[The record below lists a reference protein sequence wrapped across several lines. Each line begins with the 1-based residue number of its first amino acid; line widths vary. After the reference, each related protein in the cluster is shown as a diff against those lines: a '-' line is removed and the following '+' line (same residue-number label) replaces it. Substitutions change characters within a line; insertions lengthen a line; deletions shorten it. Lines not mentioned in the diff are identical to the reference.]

1 MRSLFQVSATPIF
14 VFWAFL
20 TLAYP
25 LLVWPLTP
33 SREASYGLKL
43 ILAVGALLV
52 GASACLWQYR
62 HLTLG
67 HILLRGSSYVLRQP
81 GLLLAVTYAG
91 WTLFASVWSPLPAL
105 SFTGS
110 PDDYTDGALAEV
122 VFAGL
127 FCLAYLSAWK
137 YPRPTLSGV
146 TSGLLLAGVL
156 LTLGALVEIFTSRG
170 IYYPVALVNLP
181 LVTFPG
187 KGHLAGFLTFV
198 SPLAWGNPF
207 LALLLG
213 LGLGLTYTRA
223 AFLGSFLVWAWAF
236 RLPLSRR
243 SLVLAGAALCGGL
256 LLGLGLASSKGTSGG
271 KELGSST
278 SLESRWLLWKAVLR
292 GVQERPLTGFGGGV
306 FHLYS
311 PKFLSEEDLA
321 RLVRLE
327 SGYKLLERKGLALL
341 VEDEKGRRILLRLS
355 GLKAHNE
362 VLDKAVTWGIP
373 GAALF
378 LALVLG
384 GVVRGLSGSPNTIR
398 MVLALVAYALFL
410 GLWYL
415 PPEAGGPFW
424 AVLGAIWG
432 ANTGEPGGSPVKGH
446 S

>member
-1 MRSLFQVSATPIF
+1 MRSLFQVSAAPVF
-14 VFWAFL
+14 VFWTFL
-20 TLAYP
+20 MLAYP

-52 GASACLWQYR
+52 GALACLWQYR

-67 HILLRGSSYVLRQP
+67 QILLRGSSYMLQQP
-81 GLLLAVTYAG
+81 GLLLAITYAG
-91 WTLFASVWSPLPAL
+91 WTLFASAWSPFPAL
-105 SFTGS
+105 SLTGS

-122 VFAGL
+122 VFAAL
-127 FCLAYLSAWK
+127 FCLAYLSARK

-146 TSGLLLAGVL
+146 TTGLLLAGGL
-156 LTLGALVEIFTSRG
+156 LTLGALVETFTARG
-170 IYYPVALVNLP
+170 IYYPVAPTDLP
-181 LVTFPG
+181 MVTFPG

-198 SPLAWGNPF
+198 SPLAWSNPF
-207 LALLLG
+207 VALLLG

-223 AFLGSFLVWAWAF
+223 AFLGAFLAWLWAF

-243 SLVLAGAALCGGL
+243 GLILAGAALCGGL
-256 LLGLGLASSKGTSGG
+256 LLGLGLASQKGTRGG
-271 KELGSST
+271 KEFGSST
-278 SLESRWLLWKAVLR
+278 SLESRLLLWKAAIGGIR
-292 GVQERPLTGFGGGV
+292 ERPLTGFGGGV

-311 PKFLSEEDLA
+311 PKFLSEEDLG

-327 SGYKLLERKGLALL
+327 SGYRLLERKGSALL

-362 VLDKAVTWGIP
+362 LLDKAVAWGIP
-373 GAALF
+373 GAAMF

-384 GVVRGLSGSPNTIR
+384 GVVRGLSGSPHTLR

-415 PPEAGGPFW
+415 PPEAGGAFW
-424 AVLGAIWG
+424 ATLGALWG
-432 ANTGEPGGSPVKGH
+432 TSTGGPGGPPVKER